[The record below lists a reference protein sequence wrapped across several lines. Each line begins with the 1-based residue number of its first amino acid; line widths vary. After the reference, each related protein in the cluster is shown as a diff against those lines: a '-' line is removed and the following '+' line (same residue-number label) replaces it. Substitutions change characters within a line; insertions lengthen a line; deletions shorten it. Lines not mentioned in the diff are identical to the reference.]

1 MTYLTICCIL
11 VLNLFCTNTPQN
23 RLHEKN
29 NSITTG
35 DSTYLPT
42 GFYFLSGEADGVKIR
57 MEHSDKV
64 FTLAKKPFASV
75 NNIRKTELK
84 KIPLPEGII
93 TELCLTFDSKG
104 TEDIE
109 INTGNPLHPKMA
121 VIIANK
127 LLYVVDNNVKIKTGV
142 MCIILDGYSEQE
154 MIAMKEA
161 VDKKN

>member
-1 MTYLTICCIL
+1 MTYVIICCVL
-11 VLNLFCTNTPQN
+11 VLNLFYTNNPAKTNP
-23 RLHEKN
+23 EKS
-29 NSITTG
+29 NSITPG
-35 DSTYLPT
+35 DSTYLHT

-64 FTLAKKPFASV
+64 FSLAKKPFASV
-75 NNIRKTELK
+75 YNIRQTELK
-84 KIPLPEGII
+84 KIPLAEGII
-93 TELCLTFDSKG
+93 TQLCLTFDSKG

-127 LLYVVDNNVKIKTGV
+127 LLYVVDNNFKIKTGV
-142 MCIILDGYSEQE
+142 MCVILDGYSEQE
-154 MIAMKEA
+154 MIAMREA